1 MTDGAVYA
9 EAGEGG
15 VVEVVLD
22 RPAKLNAMTSAMYRD
37 FAEIFE
43 GIASDSAV
51 RCVILRGADARAF
64 CVGSDI
70 AEFAASIGDE
80 NALLDAAEIGRRAG
94 DALLDCPVPVVAVIS
109 GACFGGGLQFA
120 CACDLRFAA
129 PSASFGIPVKDLGMR
144 AELPDLRAML
154 RALGGPLCLDL
165 LLTGRTADAAEM
177 SARGFLH
184 ALTDTPVI
192 AARLAARQIAS
203 GAPSAARWHKRAVL
217 ALLEGRAG
225 QLPDEARDCYSARE
239 FDEGCAAFVEKRRPV
254 FPPHTESNL

>member
-9 EAGEGG
+9 VVGEGG

-37 FAEIFE
+37 VTEIFE
-43 GIASDSAV
+43 GLATDPAV
-51 RCVILRGADARAF
+51 RCVILRGVDARAF

-70 AEFAASIGDE
+70 AEFAASIDDA
-80 NALLDAAEIGRRAG
+80 NALRDAAEIGRRAG
-94 DALLDCPVPVVAVIS
+94 DALLDCPVPVVAAIS

-120 CACDLRFAA
+120 CACDLRFAV

-154 RALGGPLCLDL
+154 RALSGPLCLDL
-165 LLTGRTADAAEM
+165 LLTGRSADAAEM
-177 SARGFLH
+177 SARSFLQG
-184 ALTDTPVI
+184 LTDTPVET
-192 AARLAARQIAS
+192 ARLAARQIAS

-217 ALLEGRAG
+217 ALLEGRDG
-225 QLPDEARDCYSARE
+225 QLPDESRACYNARE
-239 FDEGCAAFVEKRRPV
+239 FAEGCAAFVEKRRPV
-254 FPPHTESNL
+254 FPPHVEGDP